1 VPKVIFG
8 GREPEFEL
16 DRSELILF
24 LLPGDPPATVSSL
37 SIYISL
43 PRPYPFSIKET
54 PVPGKVIDLLPIL
67 EVDLDADG
75 GCWVLVEVDVQN
87 CRRGEAGAEC
97 C

>member
-1 VPKVIFG
+1 
-8 GREPEFEL
+8 
-16 DRSELILF
+16 LILF

-43 PRPYPFSIKET
+43 PRPYPFSIKDT
-54 PVPGKVIDLLPIL
+54 PVPGNVIDLLPIL
-67 EVDLDADG
+67 EVDLFADG
-75 GCWVLVEVDVQN
+75 GFWVLVEVEVQN